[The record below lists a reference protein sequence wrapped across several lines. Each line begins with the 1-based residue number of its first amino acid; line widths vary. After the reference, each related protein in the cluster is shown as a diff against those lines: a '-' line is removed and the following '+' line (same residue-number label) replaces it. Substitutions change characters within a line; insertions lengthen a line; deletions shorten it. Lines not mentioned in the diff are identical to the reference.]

1 MTKLT
6 VVIVNYNVKHFLEQ
20 CIHSVQRATEG
31 IDNEI
36 FVVDNNSVDGSCTMI
51 KEKFPGVKLIEN
63 RKNTGFS
70 KANNQAINQSSGEYI
85 LLLNPDTVVQE
96 DTFHKCIAFMDEH
109 KEAGALGVKMIDGN
123 GHFLPESKRSLPKPS
138 VAFYKI
144 FGLSKL
150 FPKSKIFGKYHLSYL
165 DKNQINEIEIL
176 PGAYMFIRK
185 EALNKAGLL
194 DEDFF
199 MYGEDI
205 DLSYRLIK
213 AGYKN
218 YYFPK
223 TTIIHYKGES
233 TKKGSVNYVLIFYK
247 AMLIFARKHFTKKRI
262 KTFSTLIYFAIYF
275 RASLSIIRR
284 FFNAVTVPLTDLLL
298 IYAGYYQIVSYW
310 EQYRYK
316 QNAIV
321 YPDEFYNIILPVYI
335 IIWIIFILFSGGYD
349 KPLKIKRI
357 TRGILLGTIIILVL
371 YALVP
376 GSLHYSRLL
385 IFAGTLWAILAT
397 TISRIILHLL
407 NIKDYKLGS
416 GNKKKII
423 IVGDKKE
430 ALRINSI
437 INQIEVKAEITGF
450 VSPYPNNTENGTFIG
465 DIDQLGEI
473 VSINN
478 IDEIIFSAKELST
491 KSIIKKMLELS
502 DIKVDYKIA
511 PPESLSIIG
520 SNSINTS
527 GELYVINFN
536 SISKPMN
543 KRNKRIFDILT
554 SLILII
560 CYPVLFFFIKKPGRY
575 LMNCLKVLTGIKT
588 WIGFYTDPKLN
599 NGKLPSLKKGIFTP
613 LDGLKK
619 TNFSNDMIEK
629 INLLYSKDY
638 KLENDLSIVFKNIL
652 QIGNKHNS

>member
-1 MTKLT
+1 MAKLT

-20 CIHSVQRATEG
+20 CIHSVRRAAADIDTE
-31 IDNEI
+31 II
-36 FVVDNNSVDGSCTMI
+36 VVDNNSVDGSCAMI
-51 KEKFPGVKLIEN
+51 KEKFPCVKLIEN

-70 KANNQAINQSSGEYI
+70 KANNQAIKQSSGEYI

-96 DTFHKCIAFMDEH
+96 DTFNKCLAFMDEH

-144 FGLSKL
+144 FGLSKV
-150 FPKSKIFGKYHLSYL
+150 FPKSKIFGKYHLTYL
-165 DKNQINEIEIL
+165 DKDQTNEVEIL
-176 PGAYMFIRK
+176 PGAFMLIRK
-185 EALNKAGLL
+185 EALDKAGLL
-194 DEDFF
+194 DEEFF

-233 TKKGSVNYVLIFYK
+233 TKKSSMNYVLIFYK
-247 AMLIFARKHFTKKRI
+247 AMLIFARKHFTQKRV

-275 RASLSIIRR
+275 RASLSLIRR
-284 FFNAVTVPLTDLLL
+284 FLNAITVPLIDFLV
-298 IYAGYYQIVSYW
+298 IYGGYYQLVSFW

-316 QNAIV
+316 QHAIV
-321 YPDEFYNIILPVYI
+321 YPNVFYNIILPVYI

-349 KPLKIKRI
+349 KPLKLRRI
-357 TRGILLGTIIILVL
+357 IRGVLIGTIVILVL

-376 GSLHYSRLL
+376 ESLHFSRLL
-385 IFAGTLWAILAT
+385 IFAGTVWAIVAT
-397 TISRIILHLL
+397 IFFRSILHLL
-407 NIKDYKLGS
+407 NIEGYKLGS
-416 GNKKKII
+416 GNKKRII
-423 IVGDKKE
+423 IVGDKEE

-437 INQIEVKAEITGF
+437 IDQIEVKAEITGY
-450 VSPYPNNTENGTFIG
+450 VSPQPNKGENGTFIG

-473 VSINN
+473 VRINN

-536 SISKPMN
+536 SIAKPMN
-543 KRNKRIFDILT
+543 KRNKRIFDMLT
-554 SLILII
+554 SFILII
-560 CYPVLFFFIKKPGRY
+560 CYPVLIFFVKKPGRY
-575 LMNCLKVLTGIKT
+575 LTNCLKVLAGLKT
-588 WIGFYTDPKLN
+588 WVGFYIDPNLN

-619 TNFSNDMIEK
+619 TGISTDMIEK

-638 KLENDLSIVFKNIL
+638 KLENDLSIVFKNVL
-652 QIGNKHNS
+652 YIGNK